1 MASSSSKTAVQRIEE
16 VITQWQT
23 HSPNSPLEYLDLA
36 LPIPR
41 FKNPDHPT
49 EKELLLLNKYNLDAI
64 YDKQSMFY
72 RLCLRHFYKLEE
84 TLHNQ
89 ALAIRS
95 LQDLVIKSTQIQE
108 QILVH
113 LKNQQ
118 QLDPKELAEQ
128 INQIQQIRKA
138 KSDISALSK
147 LSEDQ

>member
-1 MASSSSKTAVQRIEE
+1 MASSSSRTAVQRIED

-41 FKNPDHPT
+41 FKNQEHPS
-49 EKELLLLNKYNLDAI
+49 EKELLLLIKYNLDAT

-84 TLHNQ
+84 TLHTQ

-108 QILVH
+108 QILFH
-113 LKNQQ
+113 LQSQK

-128 INQIQQIRKA
+128 IHQAQQLKKA
-138 KSDISALSK
+138 EQDLDTLSK
-147 LSEDQ
+147 LSNR